1 MGKKKRRKKEEEEA
15 VPYLSGADMI
25 KMAQQNAQKIQ
36 KRVSSI
42 AERGVEEM
50 KKLSAHS
57 LGVQKR
63 VSGMIV
69 GVAEIERTRK
79 LPAQLPQLPTTGV
92 SVEIFRKSGVTIG
105 SKATIGQTKEVR
117 KESEIGE
124 LIRTAQQNAQKI
136 QKRASSTMDEI
147 TRRGIEQMKKLG
159 AEQLPRPPIT
169 GVSMEAYRR
178 SREIISR
185 IEKAK
190 TEKEIEKHMREF
202 FKTIGGWR
210 NIALPFGRPGGYY
223 TWCISRSKLMAN
235 ITKMML
241 GKPYASFYYAEPPLK
256 GNLPH
261 WQKQRAISFYLGE
274 KGDIQRLVVT
284 GKVEERAKMVA
295 RALRQ
300 LPIKIKAEPGSE
312 GYLQWR
318 NPKTGMWEKL
328 DIATR
333 TIVARSPTKFPG
345 VEVWKGKR

>member
-1 MGKKKRRKKEEEEA
+1 MGKKRRGKKEEKSA
-15 VPYLSGADMI
+15 MPYLSGADMI
-25 KMAQQNAQKIQ
+25 RM
-36 KRVSSI
+36 
-42 AERGVEEM
+42 
-50 KKLSAHS
+50 
-57 LGVQKR
+57 
-63 VSGMIV
+63 
-69 GVAEIERTRK
+69 
-79 LPAQLPQLPTTGV
+79 
-92 SVEIFRKSGVTIG
+92 
-105 SKATIGQTKEVR
+105 
-117 KESEIGE
+117 
-124 LIRTAQQNAQKI
+124 AQQNAQKI
-136 QKRASSTMDEI
+136 QKRASSIAE
-147 TRRGIEQMKKLG
+147 RGIKQMKKLG

-169 GVSMEAYRR
+169 GISMEAYRK

-241 GKPYASFYYAEPPLK
+241 GKPYASFHYAEPPLK

-284 GKVEERAKMVA
+284 GKAGERAKRVA

-300 LPIKIKAEPGSE
+300 IPIKIKAESGSE
-312 GYLQWR
+312 GYIQWR
-318 NPKTGMWEKL
+318 NPKTGMWEKI

-333 TIVARSPTKFPG
+333 TVVARSPTKFPG